1 MVNTPKALL
10 LVVLAV
16 LAYPNDIFGGAY
28 QPEFSGPIKN
38 LTIPLGRDATF
49 TCLVKHLGGYRVGW
63 VKADTKAIQA
73 IHEQVITHNKR
84 ISVSHSDHTT
94 WNLNIKGVQV
104 EDEGLYMCQINT
116 DPMKSQTGMLS
127 IVVPPDFVSEDTSSD
142 VNVGEGGQV
151 KLTCRA
157 RGVPPPRVLW
167 RREDSKGIIIR
178 EPAGSALNQ
187 KSHVSEVIHGE
198 ELKLTKIS
206 RTEMGIYLCI
216 ASNGVPP
223 TISKRISINVHFPPS
238 IHVPNQLVGAP
249 LGTDV
254 VLECYVEASPM
265 SINYW
270 VKEGTMLITSTQHVV
285 EMSEKSPF
293 EVRMTLLIKN
303 LQKENV
309 GTYHCAAKNSLGEV
323 DSTIR
328 LYEIPGPAKTELAT
342 WSSIYDDDN
351 NNRIPYGQG
360 EMDKTE
366 NNSAHMEISLLH
378 GSNHHARLPP
388 TLATELPTSVKI
400 GKNRPTV
407 NVSSY
412 ATDFTIKH
420 NTLLLLL
427 SLLSLLLLS
436 SSSSF
441 LLSSPTPPSPI
452 PSLLSSSSSSSFTIT
467 VTRWSQ

>member
-49 TCLVKHLGGYRVGW
+49 TCLVKNLGGYRVGW

-73 IHEQVITHNKR
+73 IHEHVITHNKR
-84 ISVSHSDHTT
+84 VSVSHSDHTT
-94 WNLNIKGVQV
+94 WNLHIKGVQV

-157 RGVPPPRVLW
+157 RGVPPPRVHW

-187 KSHVSEVIHGE
+187 KSHV
-198 ELKLTKIS
+198 
-206 RTEMGIYLCI
+206 
-216 ASNGVPP
+216 PP
-223 TISKRISINVHFPPS
+223 A

-270 VKEGTMLITSTQHVV
+270 VKE
-285 EMSEKSPF
+285 
-293 EVRMTLLIKN
+293 
-303 LQKENV
+303 
-309 GTYHCAAKNSLGEV
+309 
-323 DSTIR
+323 
-328 LYEIPGPAKTELAT
+328 EIPGPAKTELAT

-351 NNRIPYGQG
+351 NNHRILYGQG

-366 NNSAHMEISLLH
+366 NNSAHMEISLFH

-388 TLATELPTSVKI
+388 TLATELPTSIKI

-436 SSSSF
+436 SSSSS
-441 LLSSPTPPSPI
+441 LLSSATS
-452 PSLLSSSSSSSFTIT
+452 SLLLSSSSSSSSFTIT
-467 VTRWSQ
+467 MTRLSQ